1 MQAQTAMATFPVS
14 NAPNDRFAEAR
25 RTMVEWQL
33 RRRGIRDERVLH
45 AMGTVPRQEFV
56 LPPYIHKAYDDE
68 PLPIG
73 RGQTISQPYIVAAM
87 LAAIGLTGSE
97 RVLEIGT
104 GCGYQ
109 AALLALLAREIYT
122 VEFLPQLAQSATDR
136 LEGLGFSNVHVRSGD
151 GTLGWPEYAPYD
163 AILIAAAAPRIP
175 EPLLE
180 QLAEGGRLVAPVG
193 DEFNQEIQIICKQGS
208 KLQKQWDVPCRFVP
222 LLGKHGWVR

>member
-1 MQAQTAMATFPVS
+1 MATFPVL
-14 NAPNDRFAEAR
+14 NVPNDRFAEAR
-25 RTMVEWQL
+25 RSMVEWQI
-33 RRRGIRDERVLH
+33 RRRGIRDERVLR

-56 LPPYIHKAYDDE
+56 LPPYINKAYDDE

-87 LAAIGLTGSE
+87 LALIGLTGSE

-109 AALLALLAREIYT
+109 AAVLALLAREVYT
-122 VEFLPQLAQSATDR
+122 MEFLPELAQSAADR
-136 LEGLGFSNVHVRSGD
+136 LERLGFSNVHVRCGD

-175 EPLLE
+175 EPVLG
-180 QLAEGGRLVAPVG
+180 QLAENGRLVAPVG
-193 DEFNQEIQIICKQGS
+193 DDFDQEIQIVRKREGKVQVEH
-208 KLQKQWDVPCRFVP
+208 DVPCRFVP
-222 LLGKHGWVR
+222 LVGKHGWVR

>member
-1 MQAQTAMATFPVS
+1 MATFPVL
-14 NAPNDRFAEAR
+14 NVPNDRFAEAR
-25 RTMVEWQL
+25 RRMVEWQI
-33 RRRGIRDERVLH
+33 RRRGIRDERVLR

-56 LPPYIHKAYDDE
+56 PPPYINKAYDDE

-109 AALLALLAREIYT
+109 AAVLALLAREVYT
-122 VEFLPQLAQSATDR
+122 VEFLPELAQSAADR
-136 LEGLGFSNVHVRSGD
+136 LERLAFSNVHVRCGD
-151 GTLGWPEYAPYD
+151 GTLGWSEYAPYN

-175 EPLLE
+175 GPVLE
-180 QLAEGGRLVAPVG
+180 QLAENGRLVAPVG
-193 DEFNQEIQIICKQGS
+193 DDVDQEIHIARNHEGRIQVEH
-208 KLQKQWDVPCRFVP
+208 DVPCRFVP
-222 LLGKHGWVR
+222 LVGKHGWAR

>member
-1 MQAQTAMATFPVS
+1 MATFPVL

-25 RTMVEWQL
+25 RTMVEWQI
-33 RRRGIRDERVLH
+33 RRRGIRDERVLR
-45 AMGTVPRQEFV
+45 AMGSVPRQEFV
-56 LPPYIHKAYDDE
+56 LPPYINKSYDDE

-73 RGQTISQPYIVAAM
+73 RGQTISQPFIVAAM
-87 LAAIGLTGSE
+87 LAAIGFTGSE

-109 AALLALLAREIYT
+109 AAVLALLAREVYT
-122 VEFLPQLAQSATDR
+122 VELLPDLAQSAADR
-136 LEGLGFSNVHVRSGD
+136 LERLGFRNVHVRCGD

-180 QLAEGGRLVAPVG
+180 QLAENGGLVAPVG
-193 DEFNQEIQIICKQGS
+193 DDVNQEIQIVRKRQG
-208 KLQKQWDVPCRFVP
+208 KLHVEHDVSCRFVP
-222 LLGKHGWVR
+222 LVGKHGWVR